1 VNKDPIT
8 QLRRPVVLAATCGLT
23 VAGLATAIVPAAL
36 ATPTHRPRPATTIRL
51 LTDQVTEI
59 SFGTASVQAD
69 KVETTAGKALGADGL
84 VCLLP
89 RHKSGSC
96 AEAINLTK
104 GTLFFS
110 GKASK
115 TGASGRIVAGTGAY
129 AGAVGTLVATS
140 KSATKTLIVIR
151 LRRR

>member
-1 VNKDPIT
+1 MDLIT
-8 QLRRPVVLAATCGLT
+8 RLRRPVVLAATCGLAA
-23 VAGLATAIVPAAL
+23 AGLATAIVPAAL
-36 ATPTHRPRPATTIRL
+36 ATPTHRPRPTTIRL
-51 LTDQVTEI
+51 VAYQVTSS
-59 SFGTASVQAD
+59 SFGTASVEAD
-69 KVETTAGKALGADGL
+69 KVVTTAGKVVGADGL

-89 RHKSGSC
+89 GHKSGSC

-104 GTLFFS
+104 GALFFS

-115 TGASGRIVAGTGAY
+115 TGASGKIVAGTGAY

-140 KSATKTLIVIR
+140 RSATKTLIVIR